1 MTRRPKETYAALF
14 FGLIAVATLLIWL
27 AWNTLHPVLVWLAC
41 STAVTLGAFGYDKA
55 IAGSSRTRVPEI
67 VLLALTFFGGTL
79 GALAGRALFRHKTR
93 KSSFVRSFWAV
104 IAIQILLLVAVF
116 AVLRPE
122 L

>member
-27 AWNTLHPVLVWLAC
+27 SWPTLHPALVWLAC
-41 STAVTLGAFGYDKA
+41 STVVTLAAFGYDKA
-55 IAGSSRTRVPEI
+55 IAGSNRTRVPEI

-93 KSSFVRSFWAV
+93 KTHFVRSFWAV
-104 IAIQILLLVAVF
+104 IGIQILLLMVVF
-116 AVLRPE
+116 TILRPG

>member
-1 MTRRPKETYAALF
+1 MSRRPKETYAALF

-27 AWNTLHPVLVWLAC
+27 SWSTLPPALVWLAC
-41 STAVTLGAFGYDKA
+41 STVVTLAAFGYDKA
-55 IAGSSRTRVPEI
+55 IAGSNRTRVPEI

-93 KSSFVRSFWAV
+93 KTSFVRSFWAV

-122 L
+122 R